1 MGGNNAIATG
11 LSALVDILRREKRRG
26 GDTIALSEESERL
39 LQAMPGV
46 FLKAGGAAKARAGA
60 ERSSGGTARKTP
72 GGTHSTAV
80 SATSASSAANPAT
93 LAGRRFQLPA
103 VSEEARDEAWARTQ
117 LNAIFKAVKH
127 CPECRALGSLFE
139 TVVFAS
145 GNPQAEIMFVGEA
158 PGREEEKARRPFVG
172 PAGKKLDQVL
182 KAMGVPRE
190 QVYITNVVKFRPKK
204 GDGRFQGAGNRPPQQ
219 DEMAASLPYLRAEIE
234 VVRPRVIVALGRTA
248 AEGLLEKGGSLAGFR
263 NAEHEFEGIPVIVTY
278 HPSYLLRQESE
289 SDPAAALHAKRLVW
303 EDMLRV
309 MDRVGLPV
317 TAKQRAYFL

>member
-1 MGGNNAIATG
+1 MGGSNAIATG

-26 GDTIALSEESERL
+26 GDTIALSAESERL
-39 LQAMPGV
+39 LQAMPGA
-46 FLKAGGAAKARAGA
+46 FLKAAPK
-60 ERSSGGTARKTP
+60 
-72 GGTHSTAV
+72 
-80 SATSASSAANPAT
+80 
-93 LAGRRFQLPA
+93 AGRRAESRPAGAPETASTGRGAKAAIPPTAARSVAPTSAAGQKFPIPA
-103 VSEEARDEAWARTQ
+103 VPEEERDEAWARAQ

-127 CPECRALGSLFE
+127 CPECRGLGSLFE
-139 TVVFAS
+139 TVVFAA
-145 GNPQAEIMFVGEA
+145 GNPQAEIVFVGEA

-182 KAMGVPRE
+182 KAMGLPRE
-190 QVYITNVVKFRPKK
+190 QVYITNVVKYRPKK

-248 AEGLLEKGGSLAGFR
+248 AEGLLEKGGSLARFR

-289 SDPAAALHAKRLVW
+289 ADPSAALHAKRLVW

>member
-39 LQAMPGV
+39 LQAMPGA
-46 FLKAGGAAKARAGA
+46 FLQAVPEAARRGEVRHAGA
-60 ERSSGGTARKTP
+60 PATASSGSGSKATTP
-72 GGTHSTAV
+72 
-80 SATSASSAANPAT
+80 SSAARSAT
-93 LAGRRFQLPA
+93 AASVTGRRFPLPA
-103 VSEEARDEAWARTQ
+103 VSEEERDEAWARAQ

-127 CPECRALGSLFE
+127 CPECRGLGSLFD

-145 GNPQAEIMFVGEA
+145 GDPQAEILFVGEA

-182 KAMGVPRE
+182 KAMGLPRE
-190 QVYITNVVKFRPKK
+190 RVYITNVVKFRPKK

-248 AEGLLEKGGSLAGFR
+248 AEGLLEKGGSLASFR

>member
-39 LQAMPGV
+39 LQAMPGA
-46 FLKAGGAAKARAGA
+46 FLKAVPGA
-60 ERSSGGTARKTP
+60 ERCGEVRPAGAPATASSSSGSKAPTP
-72 GGTHSTAV
+72 
-80 SATSASSAANPAT
+80 SSAARSAT
-93 LAGRRFQLPA
+93 AASVTGRRFPLPA
-103 VSEEARDEAWARTQ
+103 VSEEERDEAWARAQ

-127 CPECRALGSLFE
+127 CPECRGLGSLFD

-145 GNPQAEIMFVGEA
+145 GDPQAEILFVGEA

-182 KAMGVPRE
+182 KAMGLPRE
-190 QVYITNVVKFRPKK
+190 RVYITNVVKFRPKK

-248 AEGLLEKGGSLAGFR
+248 AEGLLEKGGSLASFR